1 MTVIIGVVGLT
12 KAVSCRSKLMIKAWN
27 SKYLRDNIDQV
38 GQDFIFLIRFLLHC
52 YRQSSARVHRIQ
64 VNAVRLKKHVHL
76 LPVMGGPVCLK
87 SLSYNRPLILMFLSR
102 WVDNKKCIF
111 SVEIEAVTSVHT
123 ENEQLDT
130 FLSKTAGLQ
139 LGQKPARVADQVKIN
154 IFGSFPRIE

>member
-1 MTVIIGVVGLT
+1 MLRKSVLV
-12 KAVSCRSKLMIKAWN
+12 KAQQTL
-27 SKYLRDNIDQV
+27 
-38 GQDFIFLIRFLLHC
+38 IF
-52 YRQSSARVHRIQ
+52 
-64 VNAVRLKKHVHL
+64 
-76 LPVMGGPVCLK
+76 
-87 SLSYNRPLILMFLSR
+87 MFLSR

>member
-1 MTVIIGVVGLT
+1 M
-12 KAVSCRSKLMIKAWN
+12 
-27 SKYLRDNIDQV
+27 LR
-38 GQDFIFLIRFLLHC
+38 
-52 YRQSSARVHRIQ
+52 
-64 VNAVRLKKHVHL
+64 KKHVNL
-76 LPVMGGPVCLK
+76 LPEMGRPVCYTFLCLLSHNR
-87 SLSYNRPLILMFLSR
+87 SLISMFHSR

-154 IFGSFPRIE
+154 IFRVFLHRIE

>member
-1 MTVIIGVVGLT
+1 
-12 KAVSCRSKLMIKAWN
+12 
-27 SKYLRDNIDQV
+27 
-38 GQDFIFLIRFLLHC
+38 
-52 YRQSSARVHRIQ
+52 
-64 VNAVRLKKHVHL
+64 
-76 LPVMGGPVCLK
+76 
-87 SLSYNRPLILMFLSR
+87 MFLSR

-154 IFGSFPRIE
+154 VFRVFLHRIE

>member
-1 MTVIIGVVGLT
+1 MLRKSVLV
-12 KAVSCRSKLMIKAWN
+12 KAQQTL
-27 SKYLRDNIDQV
+27 
-38 GQDFIFLIRFLLHC
+38 IF
-52 YRQSSARVHRIQ
+52 
-64 VNAVRLKKHVHL
+64 
-76 LPVMGGPVCLK
+76 
-87 SLSYNRPLILMFLSR
+87 MFFSR

>member
-1 MTVIIGVVGLT
+1 M
-12 KAVSCRSKLMIKAWN
+12 
-27 SKYLRDNIDQV
+27 LRKKHANLLPEMGRPV
-38 GQDFIFLIRFLLHC
+38 RYTFLFLLSHD
-52 YRQSSARVHRIQ
+52 
-64 VNAVRLKKHVHL
+64 
-76 LPVMGGPVCLK
+76 
-87 SLSYNRPLILMFLSR
+87 RPFMFPSR

-154 IFGSFPRIE
+154 IFGRSLMNE